1 MVLETG
7 IHPGELKIWF
17 VLLGNNDRSCSYIR
31 GKGLRTAIIS
41 AMQRCTQKSV
51 ELSGQTKSKTIKEI
65 TLTINLIRNA
75 LHDKRLNLNILEFSR
90 FRFNYIKII
99 PLIPSYYTC
108 VILLETSNFS
118 MQIGNIS
125 NSVSNA

>member
-1 MVLETG
+1 M
-7 IHPGELKIWF
+7 
-17 VLLGNNDRSCSYIR
+17 
-31 GKGLRTAIIS
+31 
-41 AMQRCTQKSV
+41 
-51 ELSGQTKSKTIKEI
+51 
-65 TLTINLIRNA
+65 NLIRNA
-75 LHDKRLNLNILEFSR
+75 LHDKRLNSNILEFSL
-90 FRFNYIKII
+90 FHFNYIKII